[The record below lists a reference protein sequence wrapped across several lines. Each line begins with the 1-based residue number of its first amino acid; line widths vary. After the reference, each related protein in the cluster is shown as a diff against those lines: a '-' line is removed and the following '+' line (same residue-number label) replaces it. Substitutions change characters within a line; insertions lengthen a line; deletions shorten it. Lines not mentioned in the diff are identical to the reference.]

1 MGIQGKF
8 ASLALATLLLAA
20 CGGGPS
26 GTYEGVMGSTITF
39 SSGKADISLAGNTM
53 EVGYS
58 VDGNKIKLHGPGG
71 GPDLVLTL
79 HSDGTLD
86 TPWGDMK
93 KK

>member
-1 MGIQGKF
+1 MNIHGKL

-20 CGGGPS
+20 CSGGPS

-39 SSGKADISLAGNTM
+39 SSGKAHISLAGNTM
-53 EVGYS
+53 EVDYS
-58 VDGNKIKLHGPGG
+58 VEGDKIKLRGPGG

>member
-1 MGIQGKF
+1 MNIRT
-8 ASLALATLLLAA
+8 ALLAPLLATLLLAA

-39 SSGKADISLAGNTM
+39 ASGKADISLAGNTM
-53 EVGYS
+53 ELAYR
-58 VDGNKIKLHGPGG
+58 VDGDKISLRAPGG
-71 GPDLVLTL
+71 GPDLVLTRRA
-79 HSDGTLD
+79 DGSLD

>member
-1 MGIQGKF
+1 MHIQSKF
-8 ASLALATLLLAA
+8 APVLLATLLLAA

-26 GTYEGVMGSTITF
+26 GTYAGVMGSTITF
-39 SSGKADISLAGNTM
+39 ASGKADISLAGNTM
-53 EVGYS
+53 ETSYS
-58 VDGNKIKLHGPGG
+58 VEGDKIKLRGPGG